1 MLPQKK
7 VNTYLMERMASCRG
21 RQVIVLGDFNVDLKK
36 KEVPF
41 QALKDMK
48 QHIQAPTTDYMS
60 ILDHIYT
67 NIVDIQTGVF
77 ESYFKD
83 HKPVWIKLKRP
94 N

>member
-41 QALKDMK
+41 PMK
-48 QHIQAPTTDYMS
+48 GD
-60 ILDHIYT
+60 
-67 NIVDIQTGVF
+67 
-77 ESYFKD
+77 
-83 HKPVWIKLKRP
+83 
-94 N
+94 